1 MDIVE
6 SAEVRWFLEGQPDAG
21 RVRRWFGDSSSE
33 GERVD
38 WYLSSGRSDLGF
50 KARLV
55 KGAPAKVETKYL
67 LGAIGA
73 VELAP
78 GIVGNV
84 ERWQKLSL
92 ELDDPELR
100 RRGRWI
106 EVRKDRILLKFAW
119 EDGKLSPAISRETRI
134 PAGAGF
140 ELTTVW
146 GDPKVSG
153 YSIGV
158 EAFGPSAQLLRIVQ
172 ATCSTVFGQAPD
184 LTLPEALSLSYPA
197 WLAKRTS
204 SV

>member
-21 RVRRWFGDSSSE
+21 RVRRWFGDASSE

-38 WYLSSGRSDLGF
+38 WYLSSGRPDLGF

-67 LGAIGA
+67 LGSIGA
-73 VELAP
+73 VELSP
-78 GIVGNV
+78 GVVGNV

-100 RRGRWI
+100 RRGRWM
-106 EVRKDRILLKFAW
+106 EVRKDRIVLKFAW
-119 EDGKLSPAISRETRI
+119 ENGVLSPIPSRDTRV

-158 EAFGPSAQLLRIVQ
+158 GAFGPSNQLLRIVQ
-172 ATCSTVFGQAPD
+172 ETCARVFAEARD
-184 LTLPEALSLSYPA
+184 LSLPEALSLSYPA
-197 WLAKRTS
+197 WLAKRAS
-204 SV
+204 SA

>member
-21 RVRRWFGDSSSE
+21 RVRRWFGDGSSE

-67 LGAIGA
+67 LGSIGA

-78 GIVGNV
+78 GVVGNV

-106 EVRKDRILLKFAW
+106 EVRKDRIVLKFAW
-119 EDGKLSPAISRETRI
+119 ENGALTPIPGHEKRV

-158 EAFGPSAQLLRIVQ
+158 EAFGPSNQLLRIVQ
-172 ATCSTVFGQAPD
+172 ETCTAVFAD
-184 LTLPEALSLSYPA
+184 TRDISLPEALSMSYPA

-204 SV
+204 SA

>member
-21 RVRRWFGDSSSE
+21 RVRRWFGEGSSE

-67 LGAIGA
+67 LGSIGA

-78 GIVGNV
+78 GVVGNV

-106 EVRKDRILLKFAW
+106 EVRKDRIVLKFAW
-119 EDGKLSPAISRETRI
+119 ESGTLTPIPGHEKRV
-134 PAGAGF
+134 PAGSGF

-158 EAFGPSAQLLRIVQ
+158 EAFGPSNQLLRIVQ
-172 ATCSTVFGQAPD
+172 ETCTAVFAD
-184 LTLPEALSLSYPA
+184 ARDINLPEALSMSYPA
-197 WLAKRTS
+197 WLAKRAS
-204 SV
+204 SA

>member
-6 SAEVRWFLEGQPDAG
+6 SAEVRWFLEGQPEAG
-21 RVRRWFGDSSSE
+21 RVRRWFGDQSSE

-38 WYLSSGRSDLGF
+38 WYLSSGRPDLGF

-78 GIVGNV
+78 GIVGNL

-106 EVRKDRILLKFAW
+106 EVRKDRILLKFVW
-119 EDGKLSPAISRETRI
+119 EAGKLSPLPSRDTRVT
-134 PAGAGF
+134 AGAGF

-158 EAFGPSAQLLRIVQ
+158 EAFGPSNQLLRIVQ
-172 ATCSTVFGQAPD
+172 ETCSVVFADSQG
-184 LTLPEALSLSYPA
+184 LTLPEALSMSYPA
-197 WLAKRTS
+197 WLAKRIS
-204 SV
+204 SA